1 LKTCL
6 FCLAL
11 LLGFNSANAST
22 FQYIY
27 IEANEGS
34 SSGGHVA
41 IQFEDEVFHYQ
52 YTGGMTRLI
61 RDEADSFQFDYRYLQ
76 NRTLHVADVEV
87 TESTFNRL
95 HTHFKQQFWDQERQF
110 KRLQGLDN
118 DTLLLEWLQ
127 AQKLDT
133 GTIAPKTLNVPGA
146 GLFYTHQ
153 TLPNYPGDCN
163 TAAAATSVFD
173 QLQQQ
178 VQQEYGHAFLAQ
190 LKQQLLQDIHRLTPD
205 QANSSDYGFSQRY
218 LDLLSGLLAVQV
230 IMDKRPLNT
239 DACYQLDAA
248 QWQLDAAK
256 VRLLKGYQQ
265 RLLKSAQTLIHKTRP
280 DWGQALLVGLA
291 RLLVVEQ
298 TLRTG
303 RWTFLDD
310 FSADA
315 ISISTK
321 DFSQQSREMSVQR
334 EAAESNWR
342 KQWETLGDEALLD
355 DLQYADLE
363 RGANRH
369 REWQSSLSTQT
380 LRYQGQQALPD
391 KVLNLPASIDKPDLS
406 ELKISQA
413 IENLNRLRPVLAAEM
428 EAQYAY
434 NLISRN
440 CVTEIFRTINQAL
453 GDETQKQLGARV
465 DADLNF
471 IPFTA
476 FAYVQTHFP
485 VSNSRVLAS
494 FRTQALARQY
504 EREFAPWVYL
514 RESNVLTA
522 ELYHYNPD
530 DAAFIFFTDDGFFL
544 RPVYGAFNLLTG
556 LGQSLLGLFEWPLDD
571 GAALHNGT
579 RGLMMS
585 LPELAFVNIRK
596 GSYKFD
602 FRANLPP

>member
-1 LKTCL
+1 MKTCL

-22 FQYIY
+22 FQFIY

-87 TESTFNRL
+87 TESTFHRL
-95 HTHFKQQFWDQERQF
+95 QTHFKQQFWDQERQF
-110 KRLQGLDN
+110 KRLQALEN
-118 DTLLLEWLQ
+118 DILLLEWLQ

-133 GTIAPKTLNVPGA
+133 DTIAPKTLNVSGA
-146 GLFYTHQ
+146 GLFYTPQ
-153 TLPNYPGDCN
+153 ALSNDSGDCN
-163 TAAAATSVFD
+163 TAAAASSVFD
-173 QLQQQ
+173 PLQEQIRQQ
-178 VQQEYGHAFLAQ
+178 YGHTFLAQ
-190 LKQQLLQDIHRLTPD
+190 LKQQLLQDIHQLTPD
-205 QANSSDYGFSQRY
+205 QANTSDYDFSQRY

-230 IMDKRPLNT
+230 VMDKRTLNR
-239 DACYQLDAA
+239 DACHQFEVT

-256 VRLLKGYQQ
+256 VRLLKAYQQ
-265 RLLKSAQTLIHKTRP
+265 RLLKSAQTLLHRTRP

-298 TLRTG
+298 TLQTG

-310 FSADA
+310 FSVDA
-315 ISISTK
+315 ISISTQ

-334 EAAESNWR
+334 KAAELNWR
-342 KQWETLGDEALLD
+342 QQWQMLSDGALLD

-363 RGANRH
+363 RAANRH
-369 REWQSSLSTQT
+369 REWQSSLSTHT

-391 KVLNLPASIDKPDLS
+391 KVLNLSASIDKPVLT

-413 IENLNRLRPVLAAEM
+413 IENLNRVRPVLAAEM

-453 GDETQKQLGARV
+453 GDETQKQLGVKV
-465 DADLNF
+465 DPDFNF

-476 FAYVQTHFP
+476 LAYVQTHYP

-494 FRTQALARQY
+494 FRTQALAGQY

-530 DAAFIFFTDDGFFL
+530 DAAFMFFTDDGFFL
-544 RPVYGAFNLLTG
+544 RPIYGAFNLLTG
-556 LGQSLLGLFEWPLDD
+556 VGQSLLGLFEWPLDD

-602 FRANLPP
+602 FRANLLP

>member
-1 LKTCL
+1 MKTCL

-87 TESTFNRL
+87 IESTFDRL
-95 HTHFKQQFWDQERQF
+95 QTHFKQQFWDQERQF
-110 KRLQGLDN
+110 KRLQALEN
-118 DTLLLEWLQ
+118 DTFLLEWLQ

-133 GTIAPKTLNVPGA
+133 DTIAPKTLNVSGA

-153 TLPNYPGDCN
+153 ALSNDSGDCN
-163 TAAAATSVFD
+163 TTAAASSVFD
-173 QLQQQ
+173 PLQQLIR
-178 VQQEYGHAFLAQ
+178 QQYGQAFLPQ
-190 LKQQLLQDIHRLTPD
+190 LKQQLLQDIRQLTPD
-205 QANSSDYGFSQRY
+205 QTNTKDYGFSQRY

-230 IMDKRPLNT
+230 VMDKRTLNT
-239 DACYQLDAA
+239 DACHQLEVT

-256 VRLLKGYQQ
+256 VRLLKAYQQ
-265 RLLKSAQTLIHKTRP
+265 RLLKSAQMLLHRTRP

-298 TLRTG
+298 TLQTG
-303 RWTFLDD
+303 RWIFLDD
-310 FSADA
+310 FSVDA

-334 EAAESNWR
+334 EAAELNWR
-342 KQWETLGDEALLD
+342 QQWQTLADEALLD

-363 RGANRH
+363 RAANRH

-391 KVLNLPASIDKPDLS
+391 IVLNLSASIEKPDLS

-413 IENLNRLRPVLAAEM
+413 IENLNLVRPVLAAEL
-428 EAQYAY
+428 EAQYVY

-453 GDETQKQLGARV
+453 GDETQKQLGAKV
-465 DADLNF
+465 DPDLNF

-476 FAYVQTHFP
+476 FAYVQTHYP
-485 VSNSRVLAS
+485 VSNSAVLAS
-494 FRTQALARQY
+494 FRTQALAKQY
-504 EREFAPWVYL
+504 ETEFAPWVYL

-530 DAAFIFFTDDGFFL
+530 DAAFMFFTDDGFFL
-544 RPVYGAFNLLTG
+544 RPIYGAFNLLTG
-556 LGQSLLGLFEWPLDD
+556 VGQSLLGLFEWPLDD